1 MEQKVFECHV
11 KVEQGGSLE
20 TSIEEKINEVLPNGW
35 TIKQISS
42 CVSNKEWDSCEIPD
56 CYIHLFL
63 LAEKS
68 V

>member
-20 TSIEEKINEVLPNGW
+20 TSIEEKINEVLPDGW
-35 TIKQISS
+35 IIKQISS
-42 CVSNKEWDSCEIPD
+42 CVSTKKWDSRESPD